1 MRKTIV
7 INGISCEFKSSAAI
21 PRMYRIKFNRDVFLD
36 LSHLKKQL
44 DAQNAEMKE
53 AKMLAE
59 KNGIEF
65 DESQHES
72 RLPVSTLEI
81 FENIAHMMHKHGDPT
96 QPKDTEEWL
105 EQFEIFDIYEVL
117 PQILEMWEKENH
129 QKSVPKKEN
138 EK

>member
-44 DAQNAEMKE
+44 DAQNSEKE
-53 AKMLAE
+53 EARLLAE
-59 KNGIEF
+59 RSGKDF
-65 DESQHES
+65 DASQYESK
-72 RLPVSTLEI
+72 LPVHTLEI
-81 FENIAHMMHKHGDPT
+81 FENIAHMMHKHGDPD
-96 QPKDTEEWL
+96 QPRDTEEWL

-117 PQILEMWEKENH
+117 PQILEMWDKENQ
-129 QKSVPKKEN
+129 QKSIPKKEN